1 MLIDQ
6 GYRENE
12 VYKLLDKI
20 DSPESL
26 KKLTAIE
33 LKDLCAEIRDIL
45 LNTVTV
51 TGGHLASN
59 LGTVELTIALHR
71 VFDSPRDKIVWDVG
85 HQSYTHKLLTGRK
98 QRFSSLR
105 QHGGISGYTDSDES
119 SHDPF
124 SAGHASTS
132 ISASLGMAIA
142 RDLAGDNYDI
152 VAVIGDGGL
161 TGGMSF
167 EALNHAGHLRAN
179 LIVILADNGMSISP
193 TVGALSRE
201 LNKIRFS
208 NRFRKAKVGARRL
221 LKGSFWGNRID
232 WIVQRLTQGAKAT
245 VMPTM
250 LWEEL
255 GFTYIGPIDGH
266 NIPEIETALQQAKS
280 CDSKPVFIHI
290 ITTKGKGNK
299 QAEEAPVR
307 FHSVP
312 PKESSTKKAISYSE
326 IFSQTIVRLARENP
340 RLVAITAAMSDG
352 NCLEAMAKEFPKR
365 FYDVGICEEHA
376 VTMAAGMATQGLIPV
391 VAIYSTFLQRGFD
404 QLIHDVCLQDLPVIF
419 AIDRSG
425 IVGED
430 GKTHQGIFDISY
442 LTLMPN
448 MIVSAPKDENELQH
462 LLFTA
467 TQAKHP
473 IAIRY
478 PRGSGVGV
486 SLDTQFKYLP
496 TGKGE
501 IVKSGNDIALLA
513 IGSTVQPALEAALEL
528 SKQNIDATV
537 VNARF
542 AKPLDSELI
551 TEMANRIGK
560 IVTIEENTLSGG
572 FGCAVLGLLETSN
585 LHNVNIKRIGIPDE
599 FVEHGHPNL
608 LRAKYK
614 LDFRGIARQVLSLF
628 PELARATATKR
639 R

>member
-1 MLIDQ
+1 M
-6 GYRENE
+6 
-12 VYKLLDKI
+12 YKLLDKI

-26 KKLTAIE
+26 KKLTTSE
-33 LKDLCAEIRDIL
+33 LNDLCAEIRDIL

-59 LGTVELTIALHR
+59 LGAVELTIALHR

-85 HQSYTHKLLTGRK
+85 HQSYTHKLMTGRK

-105 QHGGISGYTDSDES
+105 QHGGISGYTDSEES

-132 ISASLGMAIA
+132 ISASMGMAIA
-142 RDLAGDNYDI
+142 RDLSGDNYDI

-179 LIVILADNGMSISP
+179 LIVVLADNGMSISP

-208 NRFRKAKVGARRL
+208 NRFRKAKIGARRF
-221 LKGSFWGNRID
+221 LKGSFWGNQID
-232 WIVQRLTQGAKAT
+232 WVVQRITQGAKAT

-280 CDSKPVFIHI
+280 CDSKPVFVHI

-299 QAEEAPVR
+299 QAEEAPIR

-312 PKESSTKKAISYSE
+312 PKESCSKKAISYSE
-326 IFSQTIVRLARENP
+326 VFSQTIVRLARENP

-352 NCLEAMAKEFPKR
+352 NCLEAMAREFPKR

-376 VTMAAGMATQGLIPV
+376 VTMAAGMATQGFIPV

-404 QLIHDVCLQDLPVIF
+404 QLIHDVCLQDLPVVF

-467 TQAKHP
+467 TQTKHP
-473 IAIRY
+473 MAVRY
-478 PRGSGVGV
+478 PRGSGVGI
-486 SLDTQFKYLP
+486 SLDTQFKYFP

-528 SKQNIDATV
+528 AKQNIDATV

-551 TEMANRIGK
+551 TEIANRFRK
-560 IVTIEENTLSGG
+560 IITIEENTLSGG
-572 FGCAVLGLLETSN
+572 FGSAVLGLLETSD
-585 LHNVNIKRIGIPDE
+585 LHNVNLKRLGIPDE
-599 FVEHGHPNL
+599 FVEHGHPSL

-614 LDFRGIARQVLSLF
+614 LDAQGIAQQVLSLF
-628 PELARATATKR
+628 PELARATATR
-639 R
+639 RR

>member
-1 MLIDQ
+1 
-6 GYRENE
+6 

-26 KKLTAIE
+26 KKLTASE
-33 LKDLCAEIRDIL
+33 LNDLCAEIRDIL

-59 LGTVELTIALHR
+59 LGAVELTVALHR

-132 ISASLGMAIA
+132 ISASMGMAIA
-142 RDLAGDNYDI
+142 RDLSGDNYDI

-167 EALNHAGHLRAN
+167 EALNHAGHLRTN
-179 LIVILADNGMSISP
+179 LIVVLADNGMSISP

-208 NRFRKAKVGARRL
+208 NRFRKAKIGAMRF
-221 LKGSFWGNRID
+221 LKGSFWGNQID
-232 WIVQRLTQGAKAT
+232 WVVQRITQGAKAT

-280 CDSKPVFIHI
+280 CDSKPVFVHI

-299 QAEEAPVR
+299 QAEEAPMR

-312 PKESSTKKAISYSE
+312 PKESCSKKAVSYSE
-326 IFSQTIVRLARENP
+326 VFSQTIVRLARENP

-352 NCLEAMAKEFPKR
+352 NCLEAMAREFPKR

-376 VTMAAGMATQGLIPV
+376 VTMAAGMATQGFTPV

-404 QLIHDVCLQDLPVIF
+404 QLIHDVCLQDLPVVF

-467 TQAKHP
+467 IQTKHP
-473 IAIRY
+473 MSVRY
-478 PRGSGVGV
+478 PRGSGVGI
-486 SLDTQFKYLP
+486 SLDTQFKYFP

-528 SKQNIDATV
+528 AKQNIDATV

-551 TEMANRIGK
+551 TEIANRFRK
-560 IVTIEENTLSGG
+560 IITIEENTLSGG
-572 FGCAVLGLLETSN
+572 FGSAVLGLLETSD
-585 LHNVNIKRIGIPDE
+585 LHNVNLKRLGIPDE
-599 FVEHGHPNL
+599 FVEHGHPSL

-614 LDFRGIARQVLSLF
+614 LDAQGIAQQVLSLF
-628 PELARATATKR
+628 PELARATATR
-639 R
+639 RR

>member
-1 MLIDQ
+1 M
-6 GYRENE
+6 
-12 VYKLLDKI
+12 YKLLDKI

-26 KKLTAIE
+26 KKLTTSE
-33 LKDLCAEIRDIL
+33 LNDLCAEIRDIL

-59 LGTVELTIALHR
+59 LGTVELTVALHR

-105 QHGGISGYTDSDES
+105 QYGGISGYTDSDES

-132 ISASLGMAIA
+132 ISASLGIAIA

-179 LIVILADNGMSISP
+179 LIVVLADNGMSISP

-201 LNKIRFS
+201 MNKIRFS
-208 NRFRKAKVGARRL
+208 NRFRKAKIGARRF
-221 LKGSFWGNRID
+221 LKGSFWGKQID
-232 WIVQRLTQGAKAT
+232 WVVQRITQGAKAT

-280 CDSKPVFIHI
+280 CDSKPVFVHI

-299 QAEEAPVR
+299 QAEEAPIR

-312 PKESSTKKAISYSE
+312 PKESCSKKAISYSE
-326 IFSQTIVRLARENP
+326 VFSQTIVRLARENP

-352 NCLEAMAKEFPKR
+352 NCLEAMAREFPKR
-365 FYDVGICEEHA
+365 FYDVGLCEEHA
-376 VTMAAGMATQGLIPV
+376 VTMAAGMATQGFIPV

-404 QLIHDVCLQDLPVIF
+404 QLIHDVCLQDLPVVF

-467 TQAKHP
+467 TQTKHP
-473 IAIRY
+473 MAVRY
-478 PRGSGVGV
+478 PRGSGVGI
-486 SLDTQFKYLP
+486 SLDTQFKYFP

-528 SKQNIDATV
+528 AKQNIDATV

-551 TEMANRIGK
+551 TEIANRFRK
-560 IVTIEENTLSGG
+560 IITIEENTLSGG
-572 FGCAVLGLLETSN
+572 FGSAVLGLLETSD
-585 LHNVNIKRIGIPDE
+585 LHNVNLKRLGIPDE
-599 FVEHGHPNL
+599 FVEHGHPSL

-614 LDFRGIARQVLSLF
+614 LDAQGIAQQVLSLF
-628 PELARATATKR
+628 PELARATATR
-639 R
+639 RR